1 MIFPDWLTTTF
12 VTLPA
17 FLWVY
22 FLLGVPLALLL
33 IPRDD
38 WSRRALVV
46 MTAFA
51 LGPSLLT
58 AWMLLLGS
66 LPGALLNRT
75 NTFTGLLL
83 FTVGAWLLAGAKADR
98 SPKPPRTKTRPL
110 TPGET
115 LLLAIIALAVVV
127 RVVVTAYWP
136 FTAYDALWVYGYEG
150 RLYFLEN
157 AIPASIDY
165 YPQFIPLQYTFGQLA
180 FGAINDSA
188 ARAVM
193 PLLHIG
199 SILAAYTL
207 GAFNFNR
214 RTGIFLAALWALYPA
229 VGEWARMGD
238 LEIPT
243 AFLVTGAATYFFA
256 AWREP
261 TAPRRTRYAILAGL
275 LYGAALWTK
284 PTAGGFALGI
294 ILLNAVE
301 RVRVGW
307 TVYRPRFVV
316 SLVMALACA
325 PLGGVWYLR
334 NLALGHNAIDF
345 PPDYWYSLAERGGG
359 QLLWYAAGLVVVAAY
374 LAGRGKL
381 GRITVLGVALVLL
394 GIAPSALAR
403 FLPVSPDAPI
413 LLLVPSLDGLP
424 RMGLLEWGLVV
435 AGLALTGRGLWP
447 LRREMNRQA
456 ALVGWMLL
464 ATLPYFALY
473 FWRYSYHVRLSFAIV
488 PLMMTPIAV
497 TLAAWLPNDDVRAW
511 RGGRRWALAGALTL
525 LALPGLVLPLYDP
538 FLDWNYLWSGELTD
552 DRAKRESGNEALM
565 WMVDGFEIY
574 ERENGEPPVV
584 VAPGVQRLPFFFP
597 TADMRIE
604 TAPTR
609 LAQINDAVYY
619 VDSHPDGTGMYE
631 DVPLAENQVW
641 AALGRKDI
649 TRWAWGMDDGIF
661 RYDIYEL
668 HLENRWER
676 PTPIAEAEGDVRAGD
691 FARLLGHDLGLDVF
705 EIGQRRV
712 MKLFWEV
719 LEAPENDYMVYIH
732 LRTPDGELM
741 QAWDG
746 PVGLQ
751 DDGRYYTTLVW
762 EPGEFITDERG
773 FRLTNEDVP
782 PGDDYRLVVGM
793 YDLATGERVPFMRDG
808 VSLGDGYD
816 LGEAITVIPPQ
827 E

>member
-1 MIFPDWLTTTF
+1 MMLPDWLTVTF
-12 VTLPA
+12 TTLPH

-22 FLLGVPLALLL
+22 VVVGVPLALLF
-33 IPRDD
+33 IPRED
-38 WSRRALVV
+38 WHRRALVL

-58 AWMLLLGS
+58 AWMLSLGS
-66 LPGALLNRT
+66 LPGAFLTRS
-75 NTFTGLLL
+75 NTSTGLML
-83 FTVGAWLLAGAKADR
+83 FTVVVWLLAGAKAER
-98 SPKPPRTKTRPL
+98 TTPPERTLRCPL

-115 LLLAIIALAVVV
+115 ILVGVTALAVMVRFVV
-127 RVVVTAYWP
+127 IAYWP
-136 FTAYDALWVYGYEG
+136 FTAYDALWVYGFQG

-157 AIPASIDY
+157 AIPATIDY
-165 YPQFIPLQYTFGQLA
+165 YPQFIPLQYTYGQLA

-193 PLLHIG
+193 PLLHVG
-199 SILAAYTL
+199 GILAAYTL

-214 RTGIFLAALWALYPA
+214 RAGIFLAALWALYPA

-243 AFLVTGAATYFFA
+243 AFLVTGALAYFFA

-261 TAPRRTRYAILAGL
+261 TAKRARRYALLGGL
-275 LYGAALWTK
+275 IYGAALWTK
-284 PTAGGFALGI
+284 PTAGGIALGI
-294 ILLNAVE
+294 MLLNVVE
-301 RVRVGW
+301 LGRVGW
-307 TVYRPRFVV
+307 RAYRPRFVV
-316 SLVMALACA
+316 SLVTALACA

-334 NLALGHNAIDF
+334 NLAFGHNAVDF
-345 PPDYWYSLAERGGG
+345 PPDYWYTLAERGGG
-359 QLLWYAAGLVVVAAY
+359 QLLWYAAGLVVVVAY
-374 LAGRGKL
+374 LTMRGKL
-381 GRITVLGVALVLL
+381 KRLDMIGVVVVIM

-403 FLPVSPDAPI
+403 FIPISPDAPI

-424 RMGLLEWGLVV
+424 RMGLLEWGLVA
-435 AGLALTGRGLWP
+435 AGLGLVGRAVWP
-447 LRREMNRQA
+447 LRREMTPDA
-456 ALVGWMLL
+456 TLVGWMVL

-473 FWRYSYHVRLSFAIV
+473 FWRYSYHVRLSFALV
-488 PLMMTPIAV
+488 PLMAVPIAV
-497 TLAAWLPNDDVRAW
+497 TLAAWVPNAAVRAW
-511 RGGRRWALAGALTL
+511 RGGRRWALAAALT
-525 LALPGLVLPLYDP
+525 AVAFPGLVLPLYDS
-538 FLDWNYLWSGELTD
+538 FLGWNYLWSGELAD

-574 ERENGEPPVV
+574 ERENGVPPVV

-597 TADMRIE
+597 TADMRTE
-604 TAPTR
+604 VAPTR
-609 LAQINDAVYY
+609 LEQIADAVYY
-619 VDSHPDGTGMYE
+619 VESHPDGTQWYAG
-631 DVPLAENQVW
+631 VPLAENQVW
-641 AALGRKDI
+641 AALGRQDI

-668 HLENRWER
+668 NIDARWER
-676 PTPIAEAEGDVRAGD
+676 PTPIAPAGGDVRVGD
-691 FARLLGHDLGLDVF
+691 YARLLGHDLGLNTF

-719 LEAPENDYMVYIH
+719 LEQPENDYMVYIH

-751 DDGRYYTTLVW
+751 DNQRYYTTLVW

-782 PGDDYRLVVGM
+782 PGEGYRLVVGM
-793 YDLATGERVPFMRDG
+793 YDLATGVRVPITQGGERI
-808 VSLGDGYD
+808 GDGYD
-816 LGEAITVIPPQ
+816 LGEEIIVIPRQ